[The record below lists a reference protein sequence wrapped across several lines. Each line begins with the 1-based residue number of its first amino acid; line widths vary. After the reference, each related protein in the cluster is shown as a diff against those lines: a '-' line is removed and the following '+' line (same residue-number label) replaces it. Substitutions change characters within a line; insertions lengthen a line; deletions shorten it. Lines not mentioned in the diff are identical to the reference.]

1 MRILLD
7 ECLPHE
13 LVDELVGHEVRTVQ
27 EQGWSGVENGELL
40 RRAAGS
46 FAAFLTVD
54 KYIERTQKLPGNLAV
69 VTIRGGR
76 TASSRCG
83 RCFPKFSRCWRQEAQ
98 QLTLFGYR
106 RNKLVRSEKPVVELA
121 NHDGAAPL

>member
-1 MRILLD
+1 VRILLN

-46 FAAFLTVD
+46 FAAVLTVD
-54 KYIERTQKLPGNLAV
+54 KYIERTQKLPGTLAV
-69 VTIRGGR
+69 VTIRAR
-76 TASSRCG
+76 SNRIQSLRPLLPEILTVLEYKKRSS
-83 RCFPKFSRCWRQEAQ
+83 
-98 QLTLFGYR
+98 
-106 RNKLVRSEKPVVELA
+106 
-121 NHDGAAPL
+121 

>member
-13 LVDELVGHEVRTVQ
+13 LVDELVGHEVRAVQ

-54 KYIERTQKLPGNLAV
+54 KHIQRTQKLPGDLAV
-69 VTIRGGR
+69 VTIRARSNRIQSLRPLIPEILGVLETVQPG
-76 TASSRCG
+76 A
-83 RCFPKFSRCWRQEAQ
+83 F
-98 QLTLFGYR
+98 
-106 RNKLVRSEKPVVELA
+106 VRV
-121 NHDGAAPL
+121 GT